1 MINKIAVWGDSI
13 LKGVVLDPQ
22 TGRYVR
28 LKDNCCVDVVSQQ
41 LHIPIENHAKFG
53 LTSEKGKVLLES
65 RLQKEQSCDV
75 AVLCFGGND
84 VDHNWAEIAEH
95 PQEENPPHVKP
106 ERFAANLREM
116 VQAVREKGIRP
127 VLMTLPPIDA
137 RRYFNWLSK
146 GIAKPQ
152 NILRWLGD
160 VSTIFRHH
168 AQYSGIVKQTAEKER
183 CDLVDIRSAFLN
195 QPRYS
200 DFLCLDGIHPNAQG
214 HELMEREFLRFA
226 SQTLH
231 QKGA

>member
-1 MINKIAVWGDSI
+1 
-13 LKGVVLDPQ
+13 
-22 TGRYVR
+22 
-28 LKDNCCVDVVSQQ
+28 
-41 LHIPIENHAKFG
+41 
-53 LTSEKGKVLLES
+53 
-65 RLQKEQSCDV
+65 
-75 AVLCFGGND
+75 
-84 VDHNWAEIAEH
+84 
-95 PQEENPPHVKP
+95 
-106 ERFAANLREM
+106 M

-137 RRYFNWLSK
+137 GRYFNWFSK

-168 AQYSGIVKQTAEKER
+168 AQYSGIVRQTAEQER